1 MKQINCRQSR
11 AVLSVDGETLQLVK
25 GGYGHMTKILSE
37 VSGRSLLSFALKR
50 AGFTK
55 GDVYRIVQTGRA
67 KHQINGDFIYEG
79 IAKGNDR
86 THFMFRSLSG
96 GWRISFTEADLIT
109 EETVFR
115 RLRQASHKAA

>member
-1 MKQINCRQSR
+1 
-11 AVLSVDGETLQLVK
+11 
-25 GGYGHMTKILSE
+25 MTEVLSE
-37 VSGRSLLSFALKR
+37 VSVRMLLGLAVKRVGFA
-50 AGFTK
+50 K
-55 GDVYRIVQTGRA
+55 GDVYRIAQTVRA

-86 THFMFRSLSG
+86 THFMFRSLRG

-115 RLRQASHKAA
+115 RLRQANRKAA